1 MSNNRNLGNIA
12 TAITNATSGQVLTS
26 QGSGVATFADAA
38 TGGGGGSLE
47 AVASGALANGDTVV
61 VNTNGTVSTIAGSVT
76 ENIGTQTD
84 YDNGDTISSGYSSAV
99 YDEANSKVVIFYR
112 NESQNNYGYAV
123 VGTISGTV
131 ITFGTPVVYESSQ
144 INLANRVK
152 GLYIPA
158 LQKIIVLYSNSSS
171 QARMKLGTVS
181 GTSISFSSLTHPFSG
196 GTISHVDMAY
206 DAGTGNVI
214 LVKADGTL
222 TFQVGSFS
230 GSTISYTTA
239 QTVSGVQGAD
249 PRIKSNGSGG
259 ILCVYEDTNGLGTFA
274 AKAIA
279 LSLSGT
285 TLTVPS
291 STTLIRSGVY
301 YGSAVLEWI
310 PLYSRFY
317 FAMCVS
323 QIQSYLLSISG
334 TTATITSSGAN
345 PSLTPAYD
353 ATGLGGTFFAD
364 TGEIYL
370 FYQSPYNAF
379 NRYARFRKVTLT
391 SSTITYDTSSG
402 THGTMINTSWS
413 GGPPTMWPYAIYAP
427 DIKSAIILHSTNQA
441 ATGGSGSATVI
452 NNTTTTN
459 LTEEN
464 YLGISDAAYSNGQT
478 ATVQIAGSV
487 DDAQSGLTA
496 GQKYYVQ
503 YDGSLNVLAG
513 SPSVVAGTAVSASK
527 IIVKG

>member
-12 TAITNATSGQVLTS
+12 NAITNATSGQVLTS
-26 QGSGVATFADAA
+26 QGSGVATFVDAA

-61 VNTNGTVSTIAGSVT
+61 VNTNGTVSAISGSVT

-123 VGTISGTV
+123 VGIISGTS
-131 ITFGTPVVYESSQ
+131 ISFGTPVVYESSQ

-181 GTSISFSSLTHPFSG
+181 GNSISFSSLTHPFSG
-196 GTISHVDMAY
+196 GTISHVDMDY

-239 QTVSGVQGAD
+239 QTVSGQSGEN

-259 ILCVYEDTNGLGTFA
+259 ILCVYSNSSVGTR
-274 AKAIA
+274 AIA

-291 STTLIRSGVY
+291 STTQIKNVGY
-301 YGSAVLEWI
+301 YGLAVLEWI

-317 FAMCVS
+317 FSGCFA
-323 QIQSYLLSISG
+323 QIQSWLLSISG
-334 TTATITSSGAN
+334 TTATITSTGAN
-345 PSLTPAYD
+345 PSLTPNYH
-353 ATGLGGTFFAD
+353 TQGLGGTFFAD

-370 FYQSPYNAF
+370 FYQSPYNPS
-379 NRYARFRKVTLT
+379 NLYARFRKVTLT
-391 SSTITYDTSSG
+391 SSTITYDSSSG
-402 THGTMINTSWS
+402 THGTMINTSFPIGS
-413 GGPPTMWPYAIYAP
+413 PTMWPYAIYAP
-427 DIKSAIILHSTNQA
+427 DIKSAIILHSTSSN
-441 ATGGSGSATVI
+441 ATGGSGTAVVI

-459 LTEEN
+459 LTDEN
-464 YLGISDAAYSNGQT
+464 YIGISDAAYSNGQT

-527 IIVKG
+527 IIIKG

>member
-26 QGSGVATFADAA
+26 QGSGVATFVDAA

-61 VNTNGTVSTIAGSVT
+61 VNTNGTVSAVSGSVAQ
-76 ENIGTQTD
+76 NIGTQAD

-112 NESQNNYGYAV
+112 NQSQNNYGYAV

-230 GSTISYTTA
+230 GSSISYNTA
-239 QTVSGVQGAD
+239 QTVSGVSGED
-249 PRIKSNGSGG
+249 PIIKSNGSGG
-259 ILCVYEDTNGLGTFA
+259 VLCVYEDSSGA
-274 AKAIA
+274 SRAIA

-285 TLTVPS
+285 TLSVPS
-291 STTLIRSGVY
+291 STVLIRNTIYKGHP
-301 YGSAVLEWI
+301 VLEWVS
-310 PLYSRFY
+310 LYSKFF
-317 FAMCVS
+317 FAVQEGS
-323 QIQSYLLSISG
+323 SIVGHLISVSG
-334 TTATITSSGAN
+334 TATTINLGPSTYNPTIAYDTGIGGTLFAETGEMYFFFTRMAGSNTHLRMAKATITNSSITYSPTN
-345 PSLTPAYD
+345 NL
-353 ATGLGGTFFAD
+353 GTFI
-364 TGEIYL
+364 GM
-370 FYQSPYNAF
+370 SN
-379 NRYARFRKVTLT
+379 
-391 SSTITYDTSSG
+391 
-402 THGTMINTSWS
+402 
-413 GGPPTMWPYAIYAP
+413 GGVRTFWPYAIYAS
-427 DIKSAIILHSTNQA
+427 DIKSAIVISSSHSSVTNGR
-441 ATGGSGSATVI
+441 GGAVVI

-459 LTEEN
+459 LTDEN
-464 YLGISDAAYSNGQT
+464 YIGVSDAAYSNGQT

-503 YDGSLNVLAG
+503 YDGSLALTAS

>member
-61 VNTNGTVSTIAGSVT
+61 VNTNGTVSAISGSVT

-84 YDNGDTISSGYSSAV
+84 YDNGNTISSGYSSAV

-112 NESQNNYGYAV
+112 NQSQNNYGYAV
-123 VGTISGTV
+123 VGTISGTS
-131 ITFGTPVVYESSQ
+131 ISFGTPVVYESSQ

-230 GSTISYTTA
+230 GSTISYATA
-239 QTVSGVQGAD
+239 QTVSGQSGEN

-259 ILCVYEDTNGLGTFA
+259 ILCVYSTSSVGTR
-274 AKAIA
+274 AIA

-291 STTLIRSGVY
+291 STTQIKNVGY
-301 YGSAVLEWI
+301 YGLAVLEWI
-310 PLYSRFY
+310 PAYSRFY
-317 FAMCVS
+317 FAGCFG
-323 QIQSYLLSISG
+323 QIQSWLLSISG
-334 TTATITSSGAN
+334 TTATITSTGAN
-345 PSLTPAYD
+345 PSLTPAYYEG
-353 ATGLGGTFFAD
+353 GLGGTFFAE

-370 FYQSPYNAF
+370 FYQSPTNASY
-379 NRYARFRKVTLT
+379 RYARFRKVTLT
-391 SSTITYDTSSG
+391 SSTITYDSSSG
-402 THGTMINTSWS
+402 THGTMINTTYTIGS
-413 GGPPTMWPYAIYAP
+413 PTMWPYAIYAP
-427 DIKSAIILHSTNQA
+427 DIKSAIILHSTSNT
-441 ATGGSGSATVI
+441 ATGGSGTAVVI

-459 LTEEN
+459 LTDEN
-464 YLGISDAAYSNGQT
+464 YIGISDAAYSNGQT